1 MLLADRVAIV
11 TGGAR
16 GIGKGI
22 VHTFAEE
29 GASVVI
35 ADIIED
41 EGKKTAEEIV
51 KKGGKGIFVPCDVR
65 DSRQIQHM
73 VDRTISEFGKIDI
86 LVNNAGTGP
95 FPVSVTELSE
105 EEWDNI
111 FTLNTK
117 SMFLCCKAVA
127 PHMKEKRYGRI
138 INISSLASI
147 SPYTSIPHYSA
158 SKGGINSFT
167 VDIALELA
175 PYNIC
180 VNAILPGMIRTD
192 LSEKLLPPDIDK
204 DAFFDE
210 YGKNNIPLCRAGTPE
225 DIGGVAL
232 FLASRLSSYVTAN
245 KIIVSGGLPYNYG
258 KKE

>member
-1 MLLADRVAIV
+1 MLLSDRVAIV

-22 VHTFAEE
+22 ARSFAGE

-35 ADIIED
+35 ADILEAK
-41 EGKKTAEEIV
+41 GKQAVEEITRE
-51 KKGGKGIFVPCDVR
+51 GASGMFVPCDVT
-65 DSRQIQHM
+65 DGRQVQNM
-73 VDRTISEFGKIDI
+73 VDLTVRKYGKVDI

-95 FPVSVTELSE
+95 PPKSVTEIPE
-105 EEWDNI
+105 EEWDRI
-111 FTLNTK
+111 FAVNMK

-147 SPYTSIPHYSA
+147 SPFASISHYSA
-158 SKGGINSFT
+158 SKGGIMSFT
-167 VDIALELA
+167 IDIALELA

-192 LSEKLLPPDIDK
+192 LTESLTPAGVDR
-204 DAFFDE
+204 DAFFTE
-210 YGKNNIPLCRAGTPE
+210 YGKNIPLGRTGTPE
-225 DIGGVAL
+225 DIGRVAL
-232 FLASRLSSYVTAN
+232 FLASELSSYVTAN
-245 KIIVSGGLPYNYG
+245 KILVSGGLPFSYG
-258 KKE
+258 QKE

>member
-22 VHTFAEE
+22 ASTFADE
-29 GASVVI
+29 GASVVL
-35 ADIIED
+35 ADILEA
-41 EGKKTAEEIV
+41 EGKKTAEEIAEKGV
-51 KKGGKGIFVPCDVR
+51 KSLFVPCDVK
-65 DSRQIQHM
+65 DGRQIQHM
-73 VDRTISEFGKIDI
+73 VDRTINEFGQIDI

-105 EEWDNI
+105 EEWDSI
-111 FTLNTK
+111 FALNMR

-167 VDIALELA
+167 IDVALELA

-192 LSEKLLPPDIDK
+192 LAESLLPPDMDN
-204 DAFFDE
+204 DAFFAE
-210 YGKNNIPLCRAGTPE
+210 YGKDNIPLCRAGTPE

-232 FLASRLSSYVTAN
+232 FLASWLSSYVTAN